1 MSEAA
6 STAPFAASSQSHPSK
21 KGGWPEVPAFSATSP
36 CFRSAALA
44 VDAVGGEKWHLRE
57 GYVSEGPSESS
68 VNVEDTEDESL
79 QQALPGLER
88 FYETMAAKA
97 QIKPGAAGTS
107 SSWVLSMARSYRRL
121 SKDKR
126 RRGRLKELLQP
137 AGQGVLR
144 STSGGNLSCPEHL
157 CWSSTDDSGYEAGYE
172 TDADESELSEW
183 ESGNV
188 RQGHKRK
195 LEALVNLTKQM
206 SFSAERPNSQ
216 KNEENLALGEARQPP
231 PKTLRALGT
240 RPVGLRLSLPNGS
253 DSVAHVPE
261 SKNGT
266 DPHVSGPMPALAQSE
281 QSFPSTLPPADYQLP
296 SQARSVVM
304 APNVSYYD
312 ATSVTVNSTQLA
324 VQSWMAPEAR
334 ESIRDARDNAMEVG

>member
-1 MSEAA
+1 
-6 STAPFAASSQSHPSK
+6 
-21 KGGWPEVPAFSATSP
+21 VPAFSATAP
-36 CFRSAALA
+36 CFRSAAFA
-44 VDAVGGEKWHLRE
+44 VDAVGGEKWRLRE

-97 QIKPGAAGTS
+97 QIKPGTGTS

-121 SKDKR
+121 SKEKR

-137 AGQGVLR
+137 AGQGVL
-144 STSGGNLSCPEHL
+144 STSGGNLACPEHL

-195 LEALVNLTKQM
+195 LEALVNLTMQM
-206 SFSAERPNSQ
+206 SFAAERPSGQ
-216 KNEENLALGEARQPP
+216 KNEKNEETLGLGESARPPP

-253 DSVAHVPE
+253 DTVAQAE
-261 SKNGT
+261 SKST
-266 DPHVSGPMPALAQSE
+266 PDVSGAITPPE
-281 QSFPSTLPPADYQLP
+281 QSFALTTAHSSELYKAT
-296 SQARSVVM
+296 

-312 ATSVTVNSTQLA
+312 ASTVN
-324 VQSWMAPEAR
+324 VQSNPTIKSWMAPEP
-334 ESIRDARDNAMEVG
+334 DAAMEVG

>member
-6 STAPFAASSQSHPSK
+6 ASSNAPFVSSSQSHPSK
-21 KGGWPEVPAFSATSP
+21 KEGWPEVPAFSATSP

-44 VDAVGGEKWHLRE
+44 VDAVGGEKWRLRE
-57 GYVSEGPSESS
+57 GYASEGPSESS

-97 QIKPGAAGTS
+97 QIKPGAGSS

-121 SKDKR
+121 SKEKR

-144 STSGGNLSCPEHL
+144 SASGGNLACPEHL

-195 LEALVNLTKQM
+195 LEALVNLTMQM
-206 SFSAERPNSQ
+206 SFSAEIPSGQ
-216 KNEENLALGEARQPP
+216 KNEETLGLAESARQPP

-253 DSVAHVPE
+253 DSVAQE
-261 SKNGT
+261 SKTTPEGQAA
-266 DPHVSGPMPALAQSE
+266 PMPVLAPPDSQNYASLA
-281 QSFPSTLPPADYQLP
+281 STQLLPRP
-296 SQARSVVM
+296 SQEHPWTEKLQPSV
-304 APNVSYYD
+304 YYD
-312 ATSVTVNSTQLA
+312 ATNAALDSHVN
-324 VQSWMAPEAR
+324 VQSWMATPEAR
-334 ESIRDARDNAMEVG
+334 DAAMEVE